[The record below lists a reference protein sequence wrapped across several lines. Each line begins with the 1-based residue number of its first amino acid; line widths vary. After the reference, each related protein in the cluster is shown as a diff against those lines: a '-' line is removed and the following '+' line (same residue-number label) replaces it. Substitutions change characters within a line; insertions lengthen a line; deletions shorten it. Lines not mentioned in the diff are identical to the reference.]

1 MIGLVLAIALSA
13 QTPTPEP
20 RHTVLHLGT
29 ETTRT
34 ERDLQI
40 EYRELNR
47 VKSPTRGQHARLTAV
62 ISTLGSIPGR
72 CTDSQAAAGLCQ
84 QPRCM
89 TREQHVTEVASW
101 WAAPERRYVACS
113 DPQVGLPKR

>member
-1 MIGLVLAIALSA
+1 MIGIVLTIVLSA
-13 QTPTPEP
+13 QVPTPEP
-20 RHTVLHLGT
+20 RHMVLHLGT

-40 EYRELNR
+40 EYQALRR
-47 VKSPTRGQHARLTAV
+47 VKNLTRGQHARMTAV

-84 QPRCM
+84 QARCI
-89 TREQHVTEVASW
+89 TWEQHVAEVTSW

-113 DPQVGLPKR
+113 DPRVRPPN